1 MMLFCCRELVDHKAD
16 DKVERAQQ
24 AKDRQHTVSLG
35 RLDTIW
41 FNRLEDVRTFQL
53 KTYARPYSRT
63 QGAIDSLTLSSSGL
77 SDAWQAYL
85 WQITVSKTHSVSRA
99 LFKVLDSLPAQ
110 VTKVVLCFVV
120 PAEVFKDWKWLRP
133 LPKTS
138 DCSPRVVSLMQ
149 TVRQE
154 VMLLPEEVIRNPNK
168 SFSPPNTGL
177 TTPEPDIDL
186 MELE

>member
-1 MMLFCCRELVDHKAD
+1 MMLFSCRELVDSEAG

-24 AKDRQHTVSLG
+24 AQNRQRNINLG
-35 RLDTIW
+35 TLDTIW
-41 FNRLEDVRTFQL
+41 FNQLEDVSTFQL
-53 KTYARPYSRT
+53 QTYARPYSRT

-85 WQITVSKTHSVSRA
+85 WQITVSKTHSVSKA

-110 VTKVVLCFVV
+110 VTRVVLCFVV
-120 PAEVFKDWKWLRP
+120 PIEVFGNWKWLRQ
-133 LPKTS
+133 LPQTS

-149 TVRQE
+149 TIRQE
-154 VMLLPEEVIRNPNK
+154 VMLLPEEVIRNPSK
-168 SFSPPNTGL
+168 SLFPPNTGL
-177 TTPEPDIDL
+177 TTSEPDDDL

>member
-1 MMLFCCRELVDHKAD
+1 MMLFCCRELVDQQGD

-24 AKDRQHTVSLG
+24 AKDRQHDVNFGT
-35 RLDTIW
+35 LDTIW
-41 FNRLEDVRTFQL
+41 FNQLEDVSNFQL

-85 WQITVSKTHSVSRA
+85 WQITISKTHSVSRA
-99 LFKVLDSLPAQ
+99 LFKVLDNLPAQ
-110 VTKVVLCFVV
+110 VTSVVLCFVV
-120 PAEVFKDWKWLRP
+120 PIEVFHQWKWMRR
-133 LPKTS
+133 LPKIS
-138 DCSPRVVSLMQ
+138 DCSPRVASLMQ
-149 TVRQE
+149 NIRQE

-177 TTPEPDIDL
+177 TTPEPDDDVMDL
-186 MELE
+186 E